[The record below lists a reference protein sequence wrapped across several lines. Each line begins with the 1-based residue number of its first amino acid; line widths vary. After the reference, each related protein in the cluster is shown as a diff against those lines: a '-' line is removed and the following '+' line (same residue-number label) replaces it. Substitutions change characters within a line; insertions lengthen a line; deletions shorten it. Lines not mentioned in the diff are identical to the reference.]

1 MTIQLLLIILLNAV
15 TYMNIC
21 TCATTYTTSDA
32 IVLPTSTT
40 VVPVNTL
47 DSCNAV
53 GIVGFGS
60 GLGVCLFIIAI
71 QFAALLIIFFLYI
84 KKAHEAS
91 KG

>member
-1 MTIQLLLIILLNAV
+1 
-15 TYMNIC
+15 MNIC
-21 TCATTYTTSDA
+21 TCATTYTTTDA
-32 IVLPTSTT
+32 IVYPTSTT
-40 VVPVNTL
+40 VVPVNTM

-53 GIVGFGS
+53 GIVGLSS

-84 KKAHEAS
+84 IKKAHEAS